1 VPTKHRGNDTERH
14 ALDAYIKLSR
24 ATAAV
29 DARINRPLAQFGL
42 TTSQFGVLEAVW
54 HLGPL
59 SHGDISR
66 KLLKSSGN
74 VTTVID
80 NLAKR
85 GLVRREGD
93 ERDRRVSRVALT
105 EAGRS
110 LLERI
115 FPAHVQR
122 VVEAFRALT
131 PGELDTLAAL
141 LRRLGRGADVPVAT
155 PPPSHATSVTP
166 GTQPTPIPPQED
178 PA

>member
-1 VPTKHRGNDTERH
+1 MPTKHRGEDTERH

-29 DARINRPLAQFGL
+29 DARINRPLAEVGL

-80 NLAKR
+80 NLVKR

-110 LLERI
+110 LLESI

-122 VVEAFRALT
+122 VVDTFRALT
-131 PGELDTLAAL
+131 PGELDTLAVL
-141 LRRLGRGADVPVAT
+141 LRRLGHGATAHVAT
-155 PPPSHATSVTP
+155 PPSSHATSITP
-166 GTQPTPIPPQED
+166 EAQPAPSALQED
-178 PA
+178 SA

>member
-1 VPTKHRGNDTERH
+1 MPTRHRGNDTERH

-29 DARINRPLAQFGL
+29 DARINRPLAQVGL

-59 SHGDISR
+59 THGDISR

-80 NLAKR
+80 NLVKR
-85 GLVRREGD
+85 SLVRRESD
-93 ERDRRVSRVALT
+93 ARDRRVSRVALT

-110 LLERI
+110 LLETI

-122 VVEAFRALT
+122 VVDAFGALS
-131 PGELDTLAAL
+131 PDELDTLAVL
-141 LRRLGRGADVPVAT
+141 LRRLGRNADAHVAT
-155 PPPSHATSVTP
+155 PPLSHATSLTP
-166 GTQPTPIPPQED
+166 GSQPAPSALQEE

>member
-1 VPTKHRGNDTERH
+1 MPTKHRGNDRERH

-29 DARINRPLAQFGL
+29 DARINRPLAQVGL

-80 NLAKR
+80 NLVKR

-105 EAGRS
+105 EDGCS
-110 LLERI
+110 LLESI

-131 PGELDTLAAL
+131 PGELDTLGVL
-141 LRRLGRGADVPVAT
+141 LRRLGRGADVNVAT
-155 PPPSHATSVTP
+155 PPPSHATSVTLGSP
-166 GTQPTPIPPQED
+166 LAPTPAQED